1 MDIKTKILDLRKQIN
16 QANYQYHTLDQPVIS
31 DFEYDKLLS
40 ELIALETKYPEY
52 YDSNSPSLKV
62 GGIVLDEFK
71 KVVHTEPMMS
81 LSNAFNFDELKTF
94 YERINKDFPNLAYTS
109 ELKID
114 GLAVSIIYENGQFVR
129 AVTRGNGSVG
139 EDVTLNVKTI
149 KSLPLVLKEDVSIE
163 VRGEIFMPHQEFAR
177 INEERLS
184 RDESVFANPRNAAAG
199 TIRQLD
205 SSVAASRGLDIFLY
219 TIVNPTNYVNS
230 QSEVLEYLKTLG
242 FKTNQYYRINNSIDE
257 LIKTINEYDNLR
269 KELKYDTDGVVI
281 KVNDLTLY
289 DEIGYTVKS
298 PKWAIA
304 YKFAPEEALTKL
316 LDITFQVGRTGVIT
330 PVANLEPVFISGSLV
345 ARATLHNEDYIKDRD
360 IRVGDFVYIRKA
372 GEIIPEV
379 LRVELAKRVN
389 QVPFEMIKTC
399 PACNSLL
406 ERKDGEAD
414 FYCYNMNCPP
424 RNINSLAHFASRNAM
439 NIEGL
444 GIKVVE
450 TFNEYGFLNSITDI
464 YELNKYYDELI
475 IIPGFGKKS
484 IDKLLTAINNS
495 KTSAADKLLF
505 ALGIKNVG
513 AKVATTLL
521 NTYGS
526 IESLKEATLEELVQI
541 DEIGEVIAKSVIDY
555 FSEAYNLETLNK
567 LKSFG
572 LNFTYDKVV
581 VLEHEFNGLRVVVTG
596 SFTNFSRKELT
607 KKLETL
613 GAKVS
618 SSVSKNTDI
627 VVVGSDAGSK
637 YDKAREL
644 KITILNEEE
653 LLEKIK

>member
-71 KVVHTEPMMS
+71 KVAHTEPMMS

-129 AVTRGNGSVG
+129 AVTRGNGSIG

-475 IIPGFGKKS
+475 TIPGFGKKS

>member
-71 KVVHTEPMMS
+71 KVAHTEPMMS

-475 IIPGFGKKS
+475 TIPGFGKKS

-567 LKSFG
+567 LKGFG